1 MKTSKLFQLDWRDA
15 LKSFLVAF
23 IAFALNWLQVTFI
36 PSLDIST
43 ELKMFILTAL
53 AYLGKNF
60 FTKEKEVYSVM
71 SEDIGLPKPR

>member
-23 IAFALNWLQVTFI
+23 VAFAFNWMQVTFV
-36 PSLDIST
+36 PTLNVSP
-43 ELKMFILTAL
+43 ELKIFIITAL
-53 AYLGKNF
+53 AYLSKNF

-71 SEDIGLPKPR
+71 SEEIGLPKPR